1 MDIDLDMTVLNLD
14 YEQQEALKYR
24 QIRMACPGGHEVQV
38 RLMKGSGSSIIYCPQ
53 CQKPIAPRLDEAR
66 EQSA

>member
-1 MDIDLDMTVLNLD
+1 MDIDLDMTVLNLS

-24 QIRMACPGGHEVQV
+24 QVKMACSDGHEVQV

-53 CQKPIAPRLDEAR
+53 CHKPIAPRIGEAQ

>member
-1 MDIDLDMTVLNLD
+1 MDIDLDMAVMNLD

-24 QIRMACPGGHEVQV
+24 QVKMTCADGHEVRV

-53 CQKPIAPRLDEAR
+53 CHKPVAPRLDEAQQ
-66 EQSA
+66 QSA